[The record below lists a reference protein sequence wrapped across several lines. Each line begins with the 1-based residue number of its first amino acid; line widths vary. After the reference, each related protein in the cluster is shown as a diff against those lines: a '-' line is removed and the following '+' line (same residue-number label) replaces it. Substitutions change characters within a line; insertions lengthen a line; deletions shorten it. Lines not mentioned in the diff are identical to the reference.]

1 MKKILKRIAV
11 IFVFSVIGALIV
23 RAAISTDKTVFD
35 DFKITDESKV
45 AYADGEKLTVDTLDL
60 KHLISMNGYFSAYS
74 MYYVEETGELQ
85 ITVRYNNSAL
95 EYTKTEKHED
105 LEFMLVK
112 REKPVDLTGKSVSDI
127 EEETQF
133 DLYDGEYYRPESV
146 ETESRWGLYKY
157 RKLIFKNIEL
167 TQTDEIA
174 LVLAP
179 KGAVVPSA
187 EDDALIRKEA
197 YDTYFDMQNVHYKDQ
212 PFEEY
217 KLSKSDKKDL
227 TK

>member
-1 MKKILKRIAV
+1 MKKILKRAAV
-11 IFVFSVIGALIV
+11 IFVFTVVGALII
-23 RAAISTDKTVFD
+23 RAAISTDKSVFD
-35 DFKITDESKV
+35 DFMVTDESRS
-45 AYADGEKLTVDTLDL
+45 AYADGGKLTVGTLDL
-60 KHLISMNGYFSAYS
+60 KHYISMNGYFSAYS

-95 EYTKTEKHED
+95 DYTKTEKHED
-105 LEFMLVK
+105 FEFMLVK
-112 REKPVDLTGKSVSDI
+112 RTKAVDLTGKSAGDI

-133 DLYDGEYYRPESV
+133 DLYDGEYYLPETV
-146 ETESRWGLYKY
+146 DTESRWGLYKY
-157 RKLIFKNIEL
+157 RKLIFKNVEL

-179 KGAVVPSA
+179 KGATVPSP

-217 KLSKSDKKDL
+217 KLSKSDKKEINS
-227 TK
+227 